1 MSERAIAFLADVVD
15 RHGRRLDDVRI
26 EIPLSQA
33 ELARQHDCSAGTVA
47 YYLQRAGD
55 IVISRRRQ
63 GLVVDRTALESALHP
78 GPLPRSAAHS
88 RHLRVAP
95 TPPSPPPP
103 VPGLSADQVVTVV
116 STLADCLTHVSSQ
129 LGLIADQLLAAVAS
143 QPANPAT
150 AASAKPRISA
160 DPATLADRV
169 SLFSSGRKEEN
180 LPSFQA
186 NRTREIRDTEERSDR
201 LPLASANE
209 ALPYDLVDEL
219 VAPLRAL
226 ARQSGRPETLD
237 NHGRDVLARLS
248 EDQLR
253 YGVAHVMREARAD
266 ARIYK
271 PLGLLVHRARETR
284 AEFFSEPA
292 PSRPVR
298 VNRTDDDAQP
308 TDEVDDEAVAAVVAL
323 EADDSRADELAALDE
338 EVRAWLGT
346 HVPRDSMQAVMWR
359 TNRRGLRQA
368 AWRRLQDDQAPVAR
382 AV

>member
-1 MSERAIAFLADVVD
+1 MSERAIAFLADVVA
-15 RHGRRLDDVRI
+15 RHGRRLDDIRI
-26 EIPLSQA
+26 EIPMSQA

-47 YYLQRAGD
+47 YYLQRAGN

-63 GLVVDRTALESALHP
+63 GVVVDRTALESALHP

-103 VPGLSADQVVTVV
+103 VSGLSANQVVTVV
-116 STLADCLTHVSSQ
+116 STLADCLTHVASQ

-150 AASAKPRISA
+150 VASPKPRISA
-160 DPATLADRV
+160 NPATLVDGV
-169 SLFSSGRKEEN
+169 SLFSPGIRKED

-186 NRTREIRDTEERSDR
+186 NTTRESRDTEERSDR
-201 LPLASANE
+201 LPAVPTDE
-209 ALPYDLVDEL
+209 ALPHHLVDEL

-226 ARQSGRPETLD
+226 ARQSGRPDALD
-237 NHGRDVLARLS
+237 DHGRGVLARLA

-253 YGVAHVMREARAD
+253 SGVAQVMREARAD
-266 ARIYK
+266 TRIYK
-271 PLGLLVHRARETR
+271 PVGLLVHRAREAR
-284 AEFFSEPA
+284 PEFFTDPA
-292 PSRPVR
+292 PSPPVAADR
-298 VNRTDDDAQP
+298 SDDQAVE
-308 TDEVDDEAVAAVVAL
+308 EVVDHEAAVAVAAL
-323 EADDSRADELAALDE
+323 EADDSGAHELAALDE
-338 EVRAWLGT
+338 EVRAWLSA
-346 HVPRDSMQAVMWR
+346 HVPRESMQGVMLR

-368 AWRRLQDDQAPVAR
+368 AWRRLHDDQAPVAR

>member
-1 MSERAIAFLADVVD
+1 MSERAIAFLADAVA

-63 GLVVDRTALESALHP
+63 GLVVDRTALESAMHS
-78 GPLPRSAAHS
+78 GPLLRSRGGS

-95 TPPSPPPP
+95 TPPSSPPP
-103 VPGLSADQVVTVV
+103 VSGLSADQVITVV

-129 LGLIADQLLAAVAS
+129 LGLIADQLVAAVAS

-150 AASAKPRISA
+150 AAWPTPRISA
-160 DPATLADRV
+160 NPATLADGV
-169 SLFSSGRKEEN
+169 SLFSSGIRKED

-186 NRTREIRDTEERSDR
+186 NATRESRDTEERSDQ
-201 LPLASANE
+201 LPAVPADE
-209 ALPYDLVDEL
+209 PLPHHLVDEL
-219 VAPLRAL
+219 VAPLRTL
-226 ARQSGRPETLD
+226 ARQSGRPDTLD
-237 NHGRDVLARLS
+237 DHGRDLLARLS

-253 YGVAHVMREARAD
+253 SGVAQVMREARAD

-271 PLGLLVHRARETR
+271 PVGLLVHRAREPLP
-284 AEFFSEPA
+284 EFFTDRA
-292 PSRPVR
+292 PSPAAADRSE
-298 VNRTDDDAQP
+298 DAQP
-308 TDEVDDEAVAAVVAL
+308 IEEVDEQAAAAVEAL
-323 EADDSRADELAALDE
+323 EADESRAHELAALDE
-338 EVRAWLGT
+338 EVGAWLEA
-346 HVPRDSMQAVMWR
+346 HVPRESMQAVMLR
-359 TNRRGLRQA
+359 TNRRGLRQS
-368 AWRRLQDDQAPVAR
+368 AWRRLQDDQASVAR